1 MLPHRT
7 RQVFVISFFIDRVEI
22 KTHTVVD
29 LWGSKVTKLLLEKR
43 LVVARVLTRYV
54 DQHTDT
60 DGNEAVLAALEKWID
75 LKPTR
80 IASKELYSPQ
90 SLFLRLFRAT
100 TFTDIA
106 KKKT

>member
-1 MLPHRT
+1 M
-7 RQVFVISFFIDRVEI
+7 
-22 KTHTVVD
+22 
-29 LWGSKVTKLLLEKR
+29 TKLLLEKR

-90 SLFLRLFRAT
+90 SLFLR
-100 TFTDIA
+100 
-106 KKKT
+106 K